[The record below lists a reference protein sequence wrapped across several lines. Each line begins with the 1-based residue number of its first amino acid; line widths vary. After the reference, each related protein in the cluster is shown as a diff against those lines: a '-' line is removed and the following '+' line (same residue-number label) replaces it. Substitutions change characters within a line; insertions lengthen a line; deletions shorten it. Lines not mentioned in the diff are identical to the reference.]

1 MFFFS
6 SYQVFGTFIGR
17 LQLHRAIKVLYLA
30 FLIISNAKSQGRDVK
45 TNWQLAGKRTVGA
58 RCQQRSPRP
67 LLPDLD
73 LQEVFHLS
81 FRIPANL
88 WNLGSRASDAPMGFS
103 KLRGCRNRAP
113 SHGDSAFRNAEESP
127 NKETSQAVST
137 MWPLL
142 SLGAKCHPR
151 GNTYRTCSSSL

>member
-1 MFFFS
+1 MTQS
-6 SYQVFGTFIGR
+6 
-17 LQLHRAIKVLYLA
+17 H
-30 FLIISNAKSQGRDVK
+30 IISVFLFIILGIWHFYWSPTATPSNKSLVSGISNYQQCQEPKERREDK
-45 TNWQLAGKRTVGA
+45 WQLAGERTVGA
-58 RCQQRSPRP
+58 RWQQRSPRP

-127 NKETSQAVST
+127 NKDTSQAVST
-137 MWPLL
+137 M
-142 SLGAKCHPR
+142 
-151 GNTYRTCSSSL
+151 